1 MRIVAV
7 PGFTQSA
14 LAWQPVQT
22 ANPDL
27 DIIALDVP
35 TQRTFADTSRAIGE
49 AGGSAIYL
57 GYSMGGR
64 LCLQLAIDQPDLFD
78 GLVLV
83 SSSPGIVEAEE
94 RAARLEKDQALAA
107 RIDEI
112 GVEEFLTEW
121 LAQPMF
127 ASLTSEQSQY
137 EERIAAN
144 TVYGLHHQLVA
155 LGQGS
160 QPSLWDSLC
169 TLEMPVMLLT
179 GESDSKYDEIAEQ
192 MFEEIPDC
200 IRLQIPGGHAL
211 PLENPAGVAEAL
223 ETFIADLS
231 L

>member
-14 LAWQPVQT
+14 LAWQPVKT

-27 DIIALDVP
+27 DIIALEVP
-35 TQRTFADTSRAIGE
+35 SARTFADTSRAIGE

-64 LCLQLAIDQPDLFD
+64 LCLQLAIEQPDLFD
-78 GLVLV
+78 GLVLI
-83 SSSPGIVEAEE
+83 SSSPGIVESEE
-94 RAARLEKDQALAA
+94 RLARLEKDQRLAERLA
-107 RIDEI
+107 EI
-112 GVEEFLTEW
+112 GVAEFLTEW

-127 ASLTSEQSQY
+127 ESLTPEQSQY
-137 EERIAAN
+137 AERVASN
-144 TVYGLHHQLVA
+144 TVYGLAHQLVE
-155 LGQGS
+155 LGQGA

-179 GESDSKYDEIAEQ
+179 GDSDAKYDAIAEQ

-211 PLENPAGVAEAL
+211 PLENPKAVAEAL